1 LELTRYCSVQL
12 KVEREA
18 PTVDRLPQVLIE
30 LGGLHDATQ
39 ETFWVVPFDSIRQIR
54 TVVQVARGGYHTLE
68 VPIPA
73 VLSAVLLAGVD
84 RFAVA
89 HNHSA
94 GDVRP
99 TTIDVD
105 LTAKLMDA
113 ANTVGLYF
121 EDHLVLG
128 PRGKA
133 FSFAEEGLLIPSP
146 NLGRLAAANRR
157 IELPGDRSGSKA
169 KSAASTRGG
178 RRVRPS

>member
-1 LELTRYCSVQL
+1 MNV
-12 KVEREA
+12 
-18 PTVDRLPQVLIE
+18 TVD
-30 LGGLHDATQ
+30 
-39 ETFWVVPFDSIRQIR
+39 
-54 TVVQVARGGYHTLE
+54 
-68 VPIPA
+68 PA

-84 RFAVA
+84 HFAVA

-121 EDHLVLG
+121 EDHLVLS

-133 FSFAEEGLLIPSP
+133 FSFASSA
-146 NLGRLAAANRR
+146 RQ
-157 IELPGDRSGSKA
+157 SKA
-169 KSAASTRGG
+169 SRQWASSS
-178 RRVRPS
+178 RR